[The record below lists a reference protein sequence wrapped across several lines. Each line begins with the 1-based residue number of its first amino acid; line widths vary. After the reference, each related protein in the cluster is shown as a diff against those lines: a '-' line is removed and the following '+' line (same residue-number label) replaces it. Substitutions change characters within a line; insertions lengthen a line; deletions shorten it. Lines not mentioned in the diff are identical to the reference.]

1 MTMKRTLPIIALLL
15 AMTSCKTQEQIK
27 REQLVDSI
35 SVQMVQN
42 QKLSADASVKILEL
56 EEKVNQFQGVLEE
69 SAHSKNNNAQK
80 LEERIKALEDL
91 TQSLNTQLQDS
102 STKLTAVEKRLADQD
117 KFIKEILKTL
127 KSPSKK
133 KKRAKKRGPYDTA
146 MWNYGKGK
154 YKLAFSQMQ
163 ALLDGKKLKT
173 SQRKRLLHNL
183 GMVSYILK
191 KDQDALTYFSK
202 LYTDY
207 PKSTYNA
214 NGLIHL
220 AKTFQRL
227 GQKDQAKETLQM
239 MIKSFPKHKR
249 IKTAKNLLN
258 KM

>member
-1 MTMKRTLPIIALLL
+1 MKRTLPIIALLL

-42 QKLSADASVKILEL
+42 QKLSADANVKLQEL
-56 EEKVNQFQGVLEE
+56 EDKVNQFQGVLEE
-69 SAHSKNNNAQK
+69 SAHSKGEYTQK

-102 STKLTAVEKRLADQD
+102 STKLTAVEQRLSDQD

-127 KSPSKK
+127 KAPKK
-133 KKRAKKRGPYDTA
+133 KKAKKVKKRGPYDTA

-163 ALLDGKKLKT
+163 ALLDSKKLKT
-173 SQRKRLLHNL
+173 SQRKRVLHNL

-239 MIKSFPKHKR
+239 MIKSFPNHKR
-249 IKTAKNLLN
+249 IKTAKSLLN
-258 KM
+258 KL

>member
-1 MTMKRTLPIIALLL
+1 MKRTLPIIALLL

-42 QKLSADASVKILEL
+42 QKLSADSSVKLQEFEDRL
-56 EEKVNQFQGVLEE
+56 NKFQGSIEE
-69 SAHSKNNNAQK
+69 NSHLKTEYTNK

-91 TQSLNTQLQDS
+91 TQSLNTQLTES
-102 STKLTAVEKRLADQD
+102 NEKLTLVNTRLSTQD
-117 KFIKEILKTL
+117 KFIKEILKGL
-127 KSPSKK
+127 KSKPKRVA
-133 KKRAKKRGPYDTA
+133 KKRKKRGPYDEA

-154 YKLAFSQMQ
+154 YKTAIAQMQ
-163 ALLDGKKLKT
+163 SLLEKKLKS
-173 SQRKRLLHNL
+173 SQKKRILHNL
-183 GMVSYILK
+183 GMASYITK
-191 KDQDALTYFSK
+191 NHQDALTYFSR

-220 AKTFQRL
+220 AKTFKRL
-227 GQKDQAKETLQM
+227 GQKDQAKETLEM

-249 IKTAKNLLN
+249 VGTAKKLL
-258 KM
+258 KKL